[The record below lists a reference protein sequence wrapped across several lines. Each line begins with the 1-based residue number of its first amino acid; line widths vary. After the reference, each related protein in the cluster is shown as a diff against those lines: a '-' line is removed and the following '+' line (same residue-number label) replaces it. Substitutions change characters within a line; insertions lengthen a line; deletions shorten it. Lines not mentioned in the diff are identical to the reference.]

1 MSFIHVYGLWVMLPT
16 GLWYNN
22 HHVFNSYICILDS
35 LCGFM
40 KSCKYV
46 MMSCGGICGEKKK
59 PLTFIFSQHPRAF
72 TLWQFFLKE
81 SEALNC
87 KLYWLSQLFG
97 WVQTW
102 HCCSIM
108 DETDHESSFHLIGI
122 CLTHI
127 WPGTPRRKSLW
138 APVGSGWLS
147 TVRTRI
153 MAFLLLVCFS
163 IAFVR

>member
-1 MSFIHVYGLWVMLPT
+1 M
-16 GLWYNN
+16 
-22 HHVFNSYICILDS
+22 
-35 LCGFM
+35 
-40 KSCKYV
+40 
-46 MMSCGGICGEKKK
+46 EKK
-59 PLTFIFSQHPRAF
+59 PLTFIFSQHLRAF

-108 DETDHESSFHLIGI
+108 DEADHKSSFHLIGI

-153 MAFLLLVCFS
+153 MAFVLLVCFFLLLLFGNQQLLS
-163 IAFVR
+163 GFLRACYLYQHCSEMILSQTLLQEIYLKN